1 MSYSLFI
8 SDLHLSVNHAHSS
21 KAFQHFISTL
31 TSEVEALYILG
42 DLFEYWAG
50 DDDLDTPFHTEVIN
64 ALHGLSTQ
72 GINIY
77 LMHGNRDF
85 LMGEK
90 LAHAAGATMLDDPV
104 LLDLHGTPTLL
115 SHGDMLCT
123 DDIEYQKF
131 RIMIRSEKFQ
141 EKFLAQPLV
150 ERKAYIEQL
159 RQQSIAA
166 KQSKAT
172 DMMDVNDEAVAA
184 LLREYD
190 YPRLI
195 HGHTHRPNR
204 HEHIVDD
211 HLCERWVLSD
221 WDQEPTALRCDATS
235 CSSITI

>member
-1 MSYSLFI
+1 
-8 SDLHLSVNHAHSS
+8 
-21 KAFQHFISTL
+21 
-31 TSEVEALYILG
+31 
-42 DLFEYWAG
+42 
-50 DDDLDTPFHTEVIN
+50 
-64 ALHGLSTQ
+64 
-72 GINIY
+72 
-77 LMHGNRDF
+77 MHGNRDF